1 MLKKLVF
8 GLVAFARECWKV
20 GIFWEI
26 FVKFAVFELVT
37 LTICIYFYNFYFP
50 TCSFQLGPFFLPSW
64 ACFLLLRLQ
73 SYRNKIKTILAPSV
87 NLQKWRLEYH
97 QNHSRN
103 TVILK
108 LNGSRSKHWNLIL
121 KRSNDSLWTKL
132 SGILAFRVMSSID
145 CIARTL
151 WALPC
156 FKLWW
161 SG

>member
-50 TCSFQLGPFFLPSW
+50 TCSFQL
-64 ACFLLLRLQ
+64 AETFLLALEATII
-73 SYRNKIKTILAPSV
+73 SNKIKTILAPSV

-103 TVILK
+103 TIILK
-108 LNGSRSKHWNLIL
+108 LNSSRSKHWNLIL
-121 KRSNDSLWTKL
+121 KSSNDSLWTKL
-132 SGILAFRVMSSID
+132 SGILAFTVMSSID

-151 WALPC
+151 L
-156 FKLWW
+156 
-161 SG
+161 

>member
-1 MLKKLVF
+1 MWYLSWKLWRSV
-8 GLVAFARECWKV
+8 ECV
-20 GIFWEI
+20 
-26 FVKFAVFELVT
+26 V
-37 LTICIYFYNFYFP
+37 YFYNFYFP
-50 TCSFQLGPFFLPSW
+50 TCSFQL
-64 ACFLLLRLQ
+64 AETFLLALEATII
-73 SYRNKIKTILAPSV
+73 SNKIKTILAPSV

-132 SGILAFRVMSSID
+132 SGILAFIVMSSID

-151 WALPC
+151 ISPLYFEICP
-156 FKLWW
+156 FRYIPR
-161 SG
+161 